1 MKLIKSLPQ
10 DKNTKKPT
18 KTMIDKNHFDNI
30 EKYYFTPELI
40 DAVRVAEF
48 LGKPLLLTGEPGTG
62 KTKLAEALV
71 QVFGKAWKTKV
82 VKRTF
87 NTKSVSIYKDLL
99 YTYEQLKHFQDV
111 QLNVPK
117 RKEKAFETEYISYGA
132 LGEAIK
138 DKVTRSV
145 VLIDEVDKAPR
156 DFPNDLL
163 DVLDQTTFEVPELKK
178 ELSNAW
184 QFEADEKN
192 KPFIIITSNSEKSL
206 PDAFLRRCVYH
217 HIAVPKDDKLQQV
230 LLMHFA
236 KNEIKPHFE
245 KIDAFFEKVRKEL
258 YRKAPGTAELIA
270 WLQVMQNQ
278 KFPFDK
284 LEWGNVD
291 NLNESERQILRLSFS
306 ILAKKQDDFELIHKA
321 HQ

>member
-1 MKLIKSLPQ
+1 MI
-10 DKNTKKPT
+10 NTSYFNN
-18 KTMIDKNHFDNI
+18 ID
-30 EKYYFTPELI
+30 KYYFTPELI
-40 DAVRVAEF
+40 DAVRVADF

-71 QVFGKAWKTKV
+71 QVFGKVWKGNV
-82 VKRTF
+82 LKRTF

-111 QLNVPK
+111 QLKN
-117 RKEKAFETEYISYGA
+117 EKNEGSDFETEYISYGA

-138 DKVTRSV
+138 DKANRSI

-178 ELSNAW
+178 ELPNTW
-184 QFEADEKN
+184 QFEADKN
-192 KPFIIITSNSEKSL
+192 KKPLIVITSNSEKSL

-217 HIAVPKDDKLQQV
+217 HIAVPKDDKLQSI
-230 LLMHFA
+230 LMMHFA
-236 KNEIKPHFE
+236 EDKVKPHFD
-245 KIDAFFEKVRKEL
+245 KINAFFEKVRSQL
-258 YRKAPGTAELIA
+258 YRKSPGTAELIS

-278 KFPFDK
+278 NFPFDK
-284 LEWGNVD
+284 LKWGNVD
-291 NLNESERQILRLSFS
+291 DLSESELKTLHLSFS
-306 ILAKKQDDFELIHKA
+306 ILAKKQEDFETIHKA
-321 HQ
+321 H